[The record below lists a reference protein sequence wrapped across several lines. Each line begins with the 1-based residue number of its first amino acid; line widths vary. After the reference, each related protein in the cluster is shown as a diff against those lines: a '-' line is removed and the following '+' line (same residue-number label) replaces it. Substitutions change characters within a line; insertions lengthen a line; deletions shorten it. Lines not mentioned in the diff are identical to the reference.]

1 MEENQS
7 EVGSWDQYIKNFLKA
22 DDVTSVEDE
31 YVCIAVEEADYDGE
45 KSVRLHLE
53 RSPNKYLFDLN
64 KTNAVFVKNA
74 NIKHPKDL
82 IGKKLRFD
90 KVKAFSP
97 KAKTEVDSLRINKN
111 E

>member
-1 MEENQS
+1 
-7 EVGSWDQYIKNFLKA
+7 
-22 DDVTSVEDE
+22 
-31 YVCIAVEEADYDGE
+31 
-45 KSVRLHLE
+45 
-53 RSPNKYLFDLN
+53 LFDLN

-97 KAKTEVDSLRINKN
+97 KAKTEVDSLRINKI